1 MPIKNNGL
9 ITIYDTIENIMAKD
23 VNNKFLK
30 YPYIE
35 GQTFY
40 AEDTN
45 IFLEDKNRQRLV
57 KTTFNVIEV
66 MEDGAENFYERGFA
80 GFEGNVILAK
90 SKGFFKL
97 QYVDISGDLH
107 DLTYS
112 DDEMETILTT
122 SSLNG
127 YSSVV
132 LSFYAYAPYNKLD
145 STIMIDDPII
155 SGDYN
160 FRTGVINID
169 IEKSSI
175 TG

>member
-1 MPIKNNGL
+1 MVLRI
-9 ITIYDTIENIMAKD
+9 
-23 VNNKFLK
+23 
-30 YPYIE
+30 
-35 GQTFY
+35 
-40 AEDTN
+40 
-45 IFLEDKNRQRLV
+45 
-57 KTTFNVIEV
+57 
-66 MEDGAENFYERGFA
+66 FYERGFA

-175 TG
+175 TGWTDDISKLKGEGEWVMIVRRILFSNSRFLWISYPECFMNIVSRAVMNQN